1 MRMILLHHRVRT
13 EVLILNDSPAE
24 LLGQEK
30 VVGESFASMER
41 SDIE

>member
-1 MRMILLHHRVRT
+1 MRMKFSHHRAGT
-13 EVLILNDSPAE
+13 EVLRLNDSPAE